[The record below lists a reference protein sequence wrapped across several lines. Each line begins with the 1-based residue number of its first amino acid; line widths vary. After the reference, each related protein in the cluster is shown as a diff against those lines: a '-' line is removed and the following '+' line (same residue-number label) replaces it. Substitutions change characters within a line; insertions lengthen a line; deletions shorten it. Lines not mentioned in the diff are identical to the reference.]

1 MVFFLLKSCGCRM
14 AQEAIDRSTM
24 EAADAVSDDA
34 TNNVDM
40 LLDSILCPEYHQQP
54 KQHHVKSQRNRQQ
67 RPCWKRKYHGSYIP
81 LSDLDSLMTM
91 SWEERFSPFN
101 DDDDE
106 LDTERGDDRQRQRR
120 RLSSPLST
128 PSTRSVASSS
138 SSTSILQDDDNDENN
153 DNDDDGNNAVD
164 KDDEGEKNHQGEQ
177 DDNNAVVGTALVVN
191 DAMLWKDKLSS
202 SVDNKTD
209 LPANLLDYS
218 RRNCSQLQKRRQRSS
233 VAVLF
238 SLRRNQ
244 HRPKCL
250 SKKLLCRLHAMS

>member
-14 AQEAIDRSTM
+14 ALEAIDRSTM

-40 LLDSILCPEYHQQP
+40 LLDSILCPEYHQQQ

-101 DDDDE
+101 DHDDDYYDE
-106 LDTERGDDRQRQRR
+106 LDTALGDDRQRQRR

-138 SSTSILQDDDNDENN
+138 SSSSTSILQDDDNDENN

-164 KDDEGEKNHQGEQ
+164 EEGEKDHHGEQ

-209 LPANLLDYS
+209 LPANLLEYS
-218 RRNCSQLQKRRQRSS
+218 RRSCFQLQKRRQRSS
-233 VAVLF
+233 VVVLF

-250 SKKLLCRLHAMS
+250 SKK